1 MFSVIPPLDK
11 LSKKKLEALRREGV
25 ERTVSPFKGGD
36 SAILLYRRKGRTANV
51 PVEIMRILFDVG
63 VGSNSGPLKVIAY
76 VVRSEM
82 GGELT
87 VRAADLRPGSVLD
100 RISVALESDDELD
113 EIKRRDAE
121 LG

>member
-1 MFSVIPPLDK
+1 VIPALDQ
-11 LSKKKLEALRREGV
+11 LTKKKLEGLRREAV
-25 ERTVSPFKGGD
+25 RRKDSLFAGGD
-36 SAILLYRRKGRTANV
+36 AAILLYRRKGRAANV
-51 PVEIMRILFDVG
+51 PVRVMRILVDVG
-63 VGSNSGPLKVIAY
+63 VGPEGADLKVLAY
-76 VVRSEM
+76 VVKSEL

-113 EIKRRDAE
+113 EAKRRDAE